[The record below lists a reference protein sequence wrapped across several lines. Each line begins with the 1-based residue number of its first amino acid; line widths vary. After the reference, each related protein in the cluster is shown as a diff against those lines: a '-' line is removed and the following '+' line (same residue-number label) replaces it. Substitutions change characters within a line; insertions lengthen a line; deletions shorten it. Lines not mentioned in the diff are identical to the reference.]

1 MYPPVIQFETRQ
13 MELEAQLGLY
23 GEREALAQR
32 SLEGSRT
39 QRSWRR
45 RLRRHVRPAQPSP
58 AQCEC

>member
-32 SLEGSRT
+32 SLEGSRR
-39 QRSWRR
+39 QRSWRQ
-45 RLRRHVRPAQPSP
+45 RLRLHARPAPPSP
-58 AQCEC
+58 APCEC

>member
-32 SLEGSRT
+32 SLEGRGT
-39 QRSWRR
+39 QRSRRR
-45 RLRRHVRPAQPSP
+45 RLRLHVRPAPPPSAP
-58 AQCEC
+58 CEC

>member
-23 GEREALAQR
+23 GEGEALARR
-32 SLEGSRT
+32 SLEGSRR

-45 RLRRHVRPAQPSP
+45 RLRLHVRPAPPSP
-58 AQCEC
+58 APCEC

>member
-23 GEREALAQR
+23 GEREALARR
-32 SLEGSRT
+32 SLEGSRR

-45 RLRRHVRPAQPSP
+45 RRRLHVRPAPPSP
-58 AQCEC
+58 APCEC